1 MARVWSRRDLEDR
14 VNVLRERYDGEAF
27 AAAVA
32 EFSEELDPEEQ
43 EDLREILLERSREHA
58 VKNAALEQ
66 RLDQGGW
73 VRRTFGKIEDA
84 ERRQREQ
91 PLRRRL
97 NELEERLASLT
108 RRRAEIEAQLAS
120 ADLYS
125 SASKDR
131 LKELLRDQARIKVEI
146 DEVEQAWL
154 KTSESLDKP

>member
-14 VNVLRERYDGEAF
+14 VNVLRERYDGDAF

-84 ERRQREQ
+84 ERRQRE
-91 PLRRRL
+91 RF
-97 NELEERLASLT
+97 ERHT
-108 RRRAEIEAQLAS
+108 RRRRS
-120 ADLYS
+120 
-125 SASKDR
+125 
-131 LKELLRDQARIKVEI
+131 
-146 DEVEQAWL
+146 
-154 KTSESLDKP
+154 